1 MEDAS
6 ILGGDI
12 ARTANQLTKVF
23 GEDTLHAGPCRHSKH
38 HLAHF
43 VLQQARKIESSIKKM
58 LNKKTERKRLDGKKP
73 NEPYFVRTKKAFL
86 NDVFHNNEGKLH
98 HENRRMRFIIRSEE

>member
-1 MEDAS
+1 MENEVALMKNDVLW
-6 ILGGDI
+6 IL
-12 ARTANQLTKVF
+12 N
-23 GEDTLHAGPCRHSKH
+23 
-38 HLAHF
+38 
-43 VLQQARKIESSIKKM
+43 KKM